1 MKLKQALLFGLI
13 LPMLLCGCQKR
24 IYLDT
29 VGCERLSQ
37 AALSALPQ
45 TQKFEEYGELQRSL
59 ILSDTC
65 KSAQCRLLYS
75 LPSEN
80 IDELGI
86 LHAGN
91 DEEAREI
98 YRRTEAYLTDL
109 QENQSAFIASYAPE
123 ELPKLEEAEAR
134 RMGRYVIYAILSEED
149 KRAAFSAIEALLT
162 P

>member
-1 MKLKQALLFGLI
+1 MRIKQALLFGLI
-13 LPMLLCGCQKR
+13 LPLLLYACQKR
-24 IYLDT
+24 VYLDT

-37 AALSALPQ
+37 AALTALPQ
-45 TQKFEEYGELQRSL
+45 TQDFEEYGELQRSL

-65 KSAQCRLLYS
+65 KNAQCRLFYS
-75 LPSEN
+75 LPSKN

-86 LHAGN
+86 LHGSS

-98 YRRTEAYLTDL
+98 YWRAEAYLTDL

-123 ELPKLEEAEAR
+123 ELPKLEHAEAR

-149 KRAAFSAIEALLT
+149 KTAAFSAIEALLT